1 MKDGKARRYVF
12 EDLEIIP
19 NSLSQLHI
27 SIINFIVKAKIW
39 LDDAL
44 QYDLF
49 FIIAGLECP
58 C

>member
-1 MKDGKARRYVF
+1 MKDGEARRYVF